1 MNKLFKVA
9 RREFL
14 ATAAN
19 KAFVIITLLGPV
31 LILAV
36 SVLPSLFAT
45 GAAASGSKLALVGGG
60 EAIRPALAAALGGD
74 SSVVQV
80 EDAEAAKAGVLDGS
94 YSAALV
100 LEPGW
105 ASAKNIPYYSKTG
118 TDIVLYSKV
127 ASIVDSV
134 SREARAQASA
144 IDPALLASILKGP
157 SVDMRKL
164 AVDSSAESQS
174 SGANDYLGIML
185 TVLGF
190 VMLIYM
196 TVLLYGQLI
205 GRSVLQEKTLK
216 TVEIMLS
223 SVSPRHLL
231 WGKILGPGAAGL
243 IQYGFWIFM
252 ALGVSSLFGSSLGI
266 AMPDALSAGNLL
278 WLVAFFV
285 PAYFLYAA
293 IYAALGAGAEDEQHL
308 GQLAWPVIIF
318 LIIPMVMI
326 NVFVMTPDSS
336 ISVFFSYFPLTS
348 PIVMLI
354 RVLVAPPAAW
364 EIALSYGILLA
375 SVLAAGM
382 LAAKIFRVGIL
393 MTGKRRKLGEI
404 LKWVAIK

>member
-1 MNKLFKVA
+1 MSKLFKVA

-19 KAFVIITLLGPV
+19 KAFVVITLIGPI
-31 LILAV
+31 LILAI
-36 SVLPSLFAT
+36 SVLPGLL
-45 GAAASGSKLALVGGG
+45 ASGEIGSGSTVAVVGG
-60 EAIRPALAAALGGD
+60 ESARPALASALGAD
-74 SSVVQV
+74 SSVVGV
-80 EDAEAAKAGVLDGS
+80 DSEEAAKAGVLAGS
-94 YSAALV
+94 YSAALI
-100 LEPGW
+100 LPSGW
-105 ASAKNIPYYSKTG
+105 ENAERLPFYSKTG
-118 TDIVLYSKV
+118 TEIVLYSKV
-127 ASIVDSV
+127 ASVIGEVSRQSRASV
-134 SREARAQASA
+134 SGVAPEVLQK
-144 IDPALLASILKGP
+144 ILQGP
-157 SVDMRKL
+157 SLDMKKL
-164 AVDSSAESQS
+164 GADAGTESES
-174 SGANDYLGIML
+174 SGADDYLGILL

-190 VMLIYM
+190 VMLMYM

-205 GRSVLQEKTLK
+205 GRSVIQEKTLK

-243 IQYGFWIFM
+243 IQYGFWILM
-252 ALGVSSLFGSSLGI
+252 ALGATSLLGPSLGI
-266 AMPDALSAGNLL
+266 ALPDTLSASNLI
-278 WLVAFFV
+278 WLVVFFV

-326 NVFVMTPDSS
+326 NVFVMTPNSS

-354 RVLVAPPAAW
+354 RVLVSPPPAW
-364 EIALSYGILLA
+364 EVGLSYGILLA

-404 LKWVAIK
+404 IKWVAIK

>member
-1 MNKLFKVA
+1 VKKLLKIIK
-9 RREFL
+9 REFL

-19 KAFVIITLLGPV
+19 KAFVVITLIGPF
-31 LILAV
+31 LILAI
-36 SVLPSLFAT
+36 SILPGL
-45 GAAASGSKLALVGGG
+45 AAASGNKSGSVVALVGGN
-60 EAIRPALAAALGGD
+60 EEIRPALASALGGE
-74 SSVVQV
+74 SSVAPVA
-80 EDAEAAKAGVLDGS
+80 DAEAAKSGVLDGT

-105 ASAKNIPYYSKTG
+105 VSPGSIPFYSKTG
-118 TDIVLYSKV
+118 TDIMLYSKV
-127 ASIVDSV
+127 SAVVDAV
-134 SREARAQASA
+134 SRQTRAELSA
-144 IDPALLASILKGP
+144 VDPRILETVLNGP
-157 SVDMRKL
+157 SLDLVKL
-164 AVDSSAESQS
+164 GGDQEKRG
-174 SGANDYLGIML
+174 SGVNDYLGILL
-185 TVLGF
+185 TVMGF

-223 SVSPRHLL
+223 SVSPRDLL

-243 IQYGFWIFM
+243 IQYGFWIAM
-252 ALGVSSLFGSSLGI
+252 ALGATSFLGPSLRIELPAALTPANFG
-266 AMPDALSAGNLL
+266 
-278 WLVAFFV
+278 WLVAFFI

-308 GQLAWPVIIF
+308 SQLAWPVIIF
-318 LIIPMVMI
+318 LMIPLVMI
-326 NVFVMTPDSS
+326 NTFVMTPDSTL
-336 ISVFFSYFPLTS
+336 SVILSYFPLTS

-364 EIALSYGILLA
+364 EIALSYGILVA
-375 SVLAAGM
+375 SVFAAGA

-404 LKWVAIK
+404 VKWIGIK

>member
-19 KAFVIITLLGPV
+19 KAFVIITLIGPI

-36 SVLPSLFAT
+36 SVLPSLAAT
-45 GAAASGSKLALVGGG
+45 GGVSSGSTVAVVGDASFKDTLAS
-60 EAIRPALAAALGGD
+60 ALGGD
-74 SSVVQV
+74 VSVVAAQS
-80 EDAEAAKAGVLDGS
+80 EDAAKSGVLEGR

-100 LEPGW
+100 LPPGW
-105 ASAKNIPYYSKTG
+105 ETAERLSFYSKTG
-118 TDIVLYSKV
+118 TEIMLYSKV
-127 ASIVDSV
+127 ASVIDEVSRTARASV
-134 SREARAQASA
+134 SGVAPEVLQK
-144 IDPALLASILKGP
+144 ILKGP
-157 SVDMRKL
+157 ALDLKKL
-164 AVDSSAESQS
+164 SADKPESAS
-174 SGANDYLGIML
+174 GSGANDYLGILL

-190 VMLIYM
+190 VMLMYM

-205 GRSVLQEKTLK
+205 GRSVIQEKTLK

-243 IQYGFWIFM
+243 IQYAFWITM
-252 ALGVSSLFGSSLGI
+252 ALGVTSILGPSLDIKL
-266 AMPDALSAGNLL
+266 PDTLSAVNLL
-278 WLVAFFV
+278 WLVVFFV

-293 IYAALGAGAEDEQHL
+293 LYAALGAGAEDEQHL

-326 NVFVMTPDSS
+326 NTFVMTPNSS

-364 EIALSYGILLA
+364 EIALSYVVLLA
-375 SVLAAGM
+375 SVVGAGM

-404 LKWVAIK
+404 IKWVTIK

>member
-1 MNKLFKVA
+1 MSKLFKIA
-9 RREFL
+9 KREFL

-19 KAFVIITLLGPV
+19 KAFVVITLIGPF
-31 LILAV
+31 LILAI
-36 SVLPSLFAT
+36 SILPGL
-45 GAAASGSKLALVGGG
+45 AAAGGSKSGSVVALVGGG
-60 EAIRPALAAALGGD
+60 GAMRPALESALGGG
-74 SSVVQV
+74 SSVAPLAD
-80 EDAEAAKAGVLDGS
+80 EAAAKAGVLDGT

-100 LEPGW
+100 LQQEW
-105 ASAKNIPYYSKTG
+105 ESAKGIPFYSKTG
-118 TDIVLYSKV
+118 TDIMLYTKV
-127 ASIVDSV
+127 SAVVDAV
-134 SREARAQASA
+134 SRQERAAVSGVA
-144 IDPALLASILKGP
+144 PEVIDKVLNGP
-157 SVDMRKL
+157 RLDLIKIGGDREK
-164 AVDSSAESQS
+164 
-174 SGANDYLGIML
+174 SGSGVNDYLGILL
-185 TVLGF
+185 TVMGF

-223 SVSPRHLL
+223 SVSPRDLL

-243 IQYGFWIFM
+243 IQYGFWIAM
-252 ALGVSSLFGSSLGI
+252 ALGATSLLGPSLNIKLPEALTPANFG
-266 AMPDALSAGNLL
+266 

-308 GQLAWPVIIF
+308 SQLAWPVIIF
-318 LIIPMVMI
+318 LMIPLVLI
-326 NVFVMTPDSS
+326 NTFVMTPDST
-336 ISVFFSYFPLTS
+336 ISVILSYFPLTS

-364 EIALSYGILLA
+364 EIALSYGILVA
-375 SVLAAGM
+375 SVLAAGA

-404 LKWVAIK
+404 IKWVAIE

>member
-19 KAFVIITLLGPV
+19 KAFVIITLLGPI

-36 SVLPSLFAT
+36 SVLPSLAAT
-45 GAAASGSKLALVGGG
+45 GGVSSGGAVAVVGGDSFKNT
-60 EAIRPALAAALGGD
+60 LASALGGD
-74 SSVVQV
+74 VSVVAAES
-80 EDAEAAKAGVLDGS
+80 EDAAKSGVLEGR

-100 LEPGW
+100 LPPGW
-105 ASAKNIPYYSKTG
+105 ENAERLSFYSKTG
-118 TDIVLYSKV
+118 TEIVLYSKV
-127 ASIVDSV
+127 ASVIDAA
-134 SREARAQASA
+134 SREARASVSGVAPEVLQK
-144 IDPALLASILKGP
+144 ILKGP
-157 SVDMRKL
+157 SLDLKKL
-164 AVDSSAESQS
+164 SADKPESASS
-174 SGANDYLGIML
+174 SGANDYLGILL

-190 VMLIYM
+190 VMLMYM

-205 GRSVLQEKTLK
+205 GRSVIQEKTLK

-243 IQYGFWIFM
+243 IQYAFWIAM
-252 ALGVSSLFGSSLGI
+252 ALGVTSILGPSLDIKL
-266 AMPDALSAGNLL
+266 PDTLSAVNLL
-278 WLVAFFV
+278 WLVVFFV

-293 IYAALGAGAEDEQHL
+293 LYAALGAGAEDEQHL

-326 NVFVMTPDSS
+326 NTFVMTPNSS

-364 EIALSYGILLA
+364 EIALSYVVLLA
-375 SVLAAGM
+375 SVVGAGM

-404 LKWVAIK
+404 IKWVTIK